1 VLPVNSKPT
10 GIGLSNLQVRELSAS
25 GTLVGTL
32 SAMDPDKGETFTY
45 ALVNDAGGRFQI
57 VGNQLQ
63 VKNGVALDYEQSGLF
78 KAPSV
83 KVLVTD
89 KGGLTFEQSFM
100 LSVTN
105 WTTEVTPGSGFDDV
119 IIGDRGKDR
128 LGGGAGNDRLEGA
141 TANDTLSGG
150 SGHDLLKGGSNV
162 DTLAGGTGNDR
173 LYGGL
178 GKDVLSGN
186 TGKDVFVFDA
196 KLSKSTNVDTV
207 KDYNVRDDT
216 IWLENK
222 IFTKIGR
229 AGSEKKPVKLSSDA
243 FHVGKAAAD
252 AQDRIVYDKATGA
265 LFYDRDGSG
274 AAAVQFATLK
284 KGLGLSHHDFFV
296 I

>member
-1 VLPVNSKPT
+1 
-10 GIGLSNLQVRELSAS
+10 
-25 GTLVGTL
+25 VGTL
-32 SAMDPDKGETFTY
+32 SGVDPDAGETFKYDLLDT
-45 ALVNDAGGRFQI
+45 AGGRI
-57 VGNQLQ
+57 KLVGNQLF
-63 VKNGVALDYEQSGLF
+63 VANGVALDYEQSGPY

-89 KGGLTFEQSFM
+89 KGGLTYEKSFT
-100 LSVTN
+100 LAVTN
-105 WTTEVTPGSGFDDV
+105 WGTESTKGTGF
-119 IIGDRGKDR
+119 
-128 LGGGAGNDRLEGA
+128 A
-141 TANDTLSGG
+141 DTVYGG
-150 SGHDLLKGGSNV
+150 SGRDKLTGGSNV

-186 TGKDVFVFDA
+186 TGKDVFVFDT
-196 KLSKSTNVDTV
+196 KLSKSTNVDTL
-207 KDYNVRDDT
+207 KDYNVRDDSV
-216 IWLENK
+216 WLENK

-274 AAAVQFATLK
+274 AAAAVQFATLK
-284 KGLGLSHHDFFV
+284 KGLALNHHDFFV

>member
-1 VLPVNSKPT
+1 VDQAPT
-10 GIGLSNLQVRELSAS
+10 DVGLSNILVRELSAK

-32 SAMDPDKGETFTY
+32 TGVDPDAGDTFTY
-45 ALVNDAGGRFQI
+45 SLVNDAGGRFQI

-63 VKNGVALDYEQSGLF
+63 VKNGVALDYEQPGDA
-78 KAPSV
+78 KAPAV
-83 KVLVTD
+83 VVRATD
-89 KGGLTFEQSFM
+89 KAGKFVEKTFA
-100 LSVTN
+100 LKVTN
-105 WTTEVTPGSGFDDV
+105 WGTESTKGTTAADV
-119 IIGDRGKDR
+119 VY
-128 LGGGAGNDRLEGA
+128 GGGGR
-141 TANDTLSGG
+141 DTLSGNAG
-150 SGHDLLKGGSNV
+150 DDTLKGGSNV

-186 TGKDVFVFDA
+186 TGKDAFVFDT
-196 KLSKSTNVDTV
+196 KLSKSTNVDTL
-207 KDYNVRDDT
+207 KDYNVRDDSV
-216 IWLENK
+216 WLENK
-222 IFTKIGR
+222 IFTKVGR

-274 AAAVQFATLK
+274 VAAAVQFATLK
-284 KGLGLSHHDFFV
+284 KGLGLTHHDFFV